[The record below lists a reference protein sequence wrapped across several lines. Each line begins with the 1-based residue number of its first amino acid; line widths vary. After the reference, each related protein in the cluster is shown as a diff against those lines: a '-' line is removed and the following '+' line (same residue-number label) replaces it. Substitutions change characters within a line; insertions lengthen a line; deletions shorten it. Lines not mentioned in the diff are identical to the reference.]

1 MTYWHNCQ
9 VSEKKLETKMLDLWI
24 FGSIFSSSSIS
35 RYLGKI
41 WGFENN
47 RPIGSQIW
55 WKSSQI
61 LFRIYH
67 MDLFSYKTMFDCD
80 HSCHCS
86 VQGAFVKIRTMSF
99 SIVLIVSILSPL
111 RENQKPRALIIQ
123 SRFNTVR
130 HQQKSK
136 LKL

>member
-1 MTYWHNCQ
+1 M
-9 VSEKKLETKMLDLWI
+9 SEKKMETKMLDLWT
-24 FGSIFSSSSIS
+24 FWSIFSSSSIS
-35 RYLGKI
+35 RYLGQI
-41 WGFENN
+41 WWFEKN
-47 RPIGSQIW
+47 RPIRSQIW

-86 VQGAFVKIRTMSF
+86 VQRAFVKIRTIPF
-99 SIVLIVSILSPL
+99 STVLIVSILSPL
-111 RENQKPRALIIQ
+111 RKIKKPRALIVQ

-130 HQQKSK
+130 HQQTSK

>member
-9 VSEKKLETKMLDLWI
+9 VSEKKMEMKMLDLWT
-24 FGSIFSSSSIS
+24 FGSIFSSTSIS
-35 RYLGKI
+35 WYLGKI

-55 WKSSQI
+55 WKSSRI

-86 VQGAFVKIRTMSF
+86 VQGAFVKIRTISF
-99 SIVLIVSILSPL
+99 SAVLIVSILSPL
-111 RENQKPRALIIQ
+111 RKIQKPRALIIQ

-136 LKL
+136 LIL